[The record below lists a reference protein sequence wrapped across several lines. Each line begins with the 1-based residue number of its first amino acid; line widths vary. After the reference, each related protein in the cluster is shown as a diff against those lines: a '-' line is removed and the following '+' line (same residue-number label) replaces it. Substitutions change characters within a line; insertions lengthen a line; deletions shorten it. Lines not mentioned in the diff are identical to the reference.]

1 MSCRREKKKRDEKKI
16 TLKYTIN
23 LQDTV
28 ELKDTVDLM
37 LSDDYR
43 TRFLAEYWQL
53 KIRSKKLSKFIEK
66 VKTENIAIEGSLSLR
81 EIQLKLME
89 ALLLVLKERAEV
101 EHL

>member
-1 MSCRREKKKRDEKKI
+1 MSCRREKKKGDEKKI

-28 ELKDTVDLM
+28 DLM

-43 TRFLAEYWQL
+43 TRLLAEYWQL
-53 KIRSKKLSKFIEK
+53 RIRSQKLSKFIEK